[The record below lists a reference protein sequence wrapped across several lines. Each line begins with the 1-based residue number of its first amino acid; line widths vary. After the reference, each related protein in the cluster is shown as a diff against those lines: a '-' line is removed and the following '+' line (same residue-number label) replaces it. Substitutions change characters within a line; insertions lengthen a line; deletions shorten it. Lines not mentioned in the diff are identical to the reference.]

1 MIGRTLG
8 HYKILD
14 RLGAGGM
21 GVVWLAE
28 DLALGRRVALKML
41 REDVAASPEKRAR
54 FEREA
59 RSVAALNHPNI
70 VTLYS
75 VEEADGVRFL
85 AMEYVPGRT
94 LDDLLRPGGLPI
106 GDLLRIGDGI
116 AAALDEAHRHGIV
129 HRDLKPSNVLIGDDG
144 RVKVVDFGLARS
156 FASDPFLLGAR
167 PRETSLTQE
176 GLAVGTLHYMS
187 PEQLQN
193 RPADPRTD
201 LFALGI
207 VLFEMATGE
216 MPFGGESAA
225 QVISAVL
232 RDPPRSLRGAAE
244 RLPPQV
250 ADLIHALLAKEPDE
264 RPESAAAVRATLAA
278 AQLMFRSETEA
289 LPAATGGAARR
300 ATSTPRKS
308 AARRTPAKPA
318 RRLGL
323 AAALASA
330 AAAAVVAWSL
340 ARTSDA
346 PPAAAPEP
354 AAPTIAILPL
364 RSYSGG
370 ADYFV
375 DGMTDGLIAALARV
389 EGVRVISRQSS
400 MRYRSSDKLLRDVAR
415 ELGADYLVEGSVS
428 EEGGRLRLQA
438 TVMRPDP
445 EQSVWAEV
453 LERPAAEVFALHQE
467 AALAISRAVDVE
479 VVAPDAAAAP
489 RVDPVL
495 YDLLLRAQ
503 YASNLLTGPEL
514 HRSAA
519 LYRQAL
525 ERDPRSA
532 AAWAGLALD
541 YGLLGFF
548 DLPGE
553 EAAREAE
560 AAARRAL
567 ELDDSL
573 SEAHASLGF
582 VLHLYRWDWAGA
594 EGAYR
599 RALELNPNDA
609 SSHHRLWAL
618 LALRGDWQEAER
630 ALATARR
637 LDPLSV
643 SIACNWGQ
651 HLALRGDF
659 AGAERALRAALE
671 LEPSSAVVQMHLWWT
686 YHVKGREAEAGR
698 ALVPGLRGFGFSEAA
713 DAAAAEL
720 PLRGYRAALAKAAEA
735 AARHAAQTDTKAY
748 TTAELYAAA
757 GRPNE
762 AIAWLRRGFVARA
775 PEISWIVVSP
785 LFDALRDRAEFRELL
800 SALRLSA
807 AGAPAG

>member
-41 REDVAASPEKRAR
+41 RDDVATSPEKRAR

-94 LDDLLRPGGLPI
+94 LDDLLRPGGLPV

-156 FASDPFLLGAR
+156 FATGDSPLGDR
-167 PRETSLTQE
+167 LRQTSLTQE

-193 RPADPRTD
+193 RPVDQRTD

-207 VLFEMATGE
+207 VLYEMATGE

-232 RDPPRSLRGAAE
+232 RDPPRSLHGAGG

-250 ADLIHALLAKEPDE
+250 ADLIQALLAKDPGE
-264 RPESAAAVRATLAA
+264 RPASAAEVRATLAA

-289 LPAATGGAARR
+289 LPAASGAARR
-300 ATSTPRKS
+300 A
-308 AARRTPAKPA
+308 AAVPRTPAKPA

-323 AAALASA
+323 AIGLAVVA
-330 AAAAVVAWSL
+330 VAAVVAWSV
-340 ARTSDA
+340 ARKPGAS
-346 PPAAAPEP
+346 PAAAPASE
-354 AAPTIAILPL
+354 APTIAILPL
-364 RSYSGG
+364 RSYSGSP
-370 ADYFV
+370 DYFV

-389 EGVRVISRQSS
+389 DGVRVISRQSS
-400 MRYRSSDKLLRDVAR
+400 MRYRDSDKLLRDVAR
-415 ELGADYLVEGSVS
+415 ELGADFLVEGSVS
-428 EEGGRLRLQA
+428 ETNGWLRLQA

-445 EQSVWAEV
+445 EQSVWAEALESPPTEV
-453 LERPAAEVFALHQE
+453 LALHQR
-467 AALAISRAVDVE
+467 AAFAIARAVEVDVDSATP
-479 VVAPDAAAAP
+479 VASPAA
-489 RVDPVL
+489 VDPAL
-495 YDLLLRAQ
+495 FDLLLRAQ

-514 HRSAA
+514 HRSVA

-525 ERDPRSA
+525 ELDPRSA

-548 DLPGE
+548 DLPGD

-560 AAARRAL
+560 NAARRAL
-567 ELDDSL
+567 ELDDARSD
-573 SEAHASLGF
+573 AHSSLGF
-582 VLHLYRWDWAGA
+582 VLHFYRWDWEGA
-594 EGAYR
+594 ERAYR

-609 SSHHRLWAL
+609 PSHHRLWAL
-618 LALRGDWQEAER
+618 LALRGRWEEAE
-630 ALATARR
+630 AELEQARR

-643 SIACNWGQ
+643 SIACNTGQ

-659 AGAERALRAALE
+659 ASAEKAFARALE
-671 LEPSSAVVQMHLWWT
+671 LEPTSGLVQMHKWWT
-686 YHVKGREAEAGR
+686 LHVQRRDAEAGA
-698 ALVPGLRGFGFSEAA
+698 ALVRGLRGFGFEEAA
-713 DAAAAEL
+713 AAAAAEL
-720 PLRGYRAALAKAAEA
+720 PRGGYRAALAVAAEA
-735 AARHAAQTDTKAY
+735 AARHAAESGTMAY
-748 TTAELYAAA
+748 TVAELYAAA
-757 GRPNE
+757 DRRDE
-762 AIAWLRRGFVARA
+762 AIAWLRRGFLARA
-775 PEISWIVVSP
+775 PEMSWIVVAP
-785 LFDALRDRAEFRELL
+785 LFDSLRDRPEFRELV
-800 SALRLSA
+800 SALRLPA
-807 AGAPAG
+807 AASPDG